1 MSKKHPDDEAA
12 KDGPPAT
19 VKARVIFASAWGA
32 MDSVVT
38 LTPEE
43 AAAGTAAGELDSDPG
58 AVAYAESILE

>member
-19 VKARVIFASAWGA
+19 VKARVIFAGPCGA

-38 LTPEE
+38 VTPDE
-43 AAAGTAAGELDSDPG
+43 AAAGAAAGELDADPA
-58 AVAYAESILE
+58 AVAYAESLAP